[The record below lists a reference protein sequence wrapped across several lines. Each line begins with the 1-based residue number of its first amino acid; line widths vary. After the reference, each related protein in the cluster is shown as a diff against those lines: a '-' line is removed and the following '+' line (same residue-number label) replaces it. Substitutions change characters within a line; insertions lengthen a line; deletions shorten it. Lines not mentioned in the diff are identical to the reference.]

1 VTNDMTIAREEIF
14 KPVLTILGYHSGEE
28 AITIGNDTPYGLA
41 ADVQGEP
48 VHAREVARQLRTG
61 QVNINGPGIDFL
73 APSVATSNPATAVS
87 G

>member
-1 VTNDMTIAREEIF
+1 MSLPRVSWGMMRTPLAWTLRVTMS
-14 KPVLTILGYHSGEE
+14 PVYSLPDFLKVFVATHH
-28 AITIGNDTPYGLA
+28 
-41 ADVQGEP
+41 